1 MQGST
6 IQTLSEY
13 IAQLHSNEKLRSQLE
28 QPDFDTT
35 IHASAK
41 IVEESTNNSPG
52 IE

>member
-35 IHASAK
+35 IHAT
-41 IVEESTNNSPG
+41 VETVTESTNSSE

>member
-1 MQGST
+1 MQGAT

-13 IAQLHSNEKLRSQLE
+13 IVQLHSNEKLRSQIE

-35 IHASAK
+35 IHASSEL
-41 IVEESTNNSPG
+41 VENSNNPPE

>member
-35 IHASAK
+35 IHASTEL
-41 IVEESTNNSPG
+41 VENSDDSPV
-52 IE
+52 IK

>member
-13 IAQLHSNEKLRSQLE
+13 IVQLHSNEKLRSQIE

-35 IHASAK
+35 IHASSEL
-41 IVEESTNNSPG
+41 VENSNNPSE

>member
-6 IQTLSEY
+6 IQTLSKY
-13 IAQLHSNEKLRSQLE
+13 IVQLHSNEKLRSQIE

-35 IHASAK
+35 IHSSAEL
-41 IVEESTNNSPG
+41 VENSNNPPE

>member
-6 IQTLSEY
+6 LQTLSEY
-13 IAQLHSNEKLRSQLE
+13 IAQLHHNEKLRSQIE

-35 IHASAK
+35 IHSSAELVK
-41 IVEESTNNSPG
+41 NYDNPPE

>member
-13 IAQLHSNEKLRSQLE
+13 IVQLHSNEKLRSQIE

-35 IHASAK
+35 IHATVEA
-41 IVEESTNNSPG
+41 VEEFNNTPE

>member
-13 IAQLHSNEKLRSQLE
+13 IAQLHSNDQLKSQLE

-35 IHASAK
+35 IHAADNNAT
-41 IVEESTNNSPG
+41 ESESRSTDK
-52 IE
+52 

>member
-13 IAQLHSNEKLRSQLE
+13 IAQLHSNEKLRSQIE

-35 IHASAK
+35 IHATDNNTT
-41 IVEESTNNSPG
+41 ESESQSTDK
-52 IE
+52 

>member
-35 IHASAK
+35 IHAT
-41 IVEESTNNSPG
+41 VETESDLNTTPE
-52 IE
+52 IK

>member
-1 MQGST
+1 MKGST

-13 IAQLHSNEKLRSQLE
+13 IAQLHSNEQLKSQCV

-35 IHASAK
+35 IHASSEL
-41 IVEESTNNSPG
+41 VENSNNPPE

>member
-13 IAQLHSNEKLRSQLE
+13 IAQLHSNDKLRSQIE

-35 IHASAK
+35 IHASSEL
-41 IVEESTNNSPG
+41 VEKSTDSSDTA
-52 IE
+52 

>member
-1 MQGST
+1 MKGST

-13 IAQLHSNEKLRSQLE
+13 IAQLHSNEQLKSQFE

-35 IHASAK
+35 IHASTEL
-41 IVEESTNNSPG
+41 VENSNNPPE

>member
-6 IQTLSEY
+6 LQTLSEY
-13 IAQLHSNEKLRSQLE
+13 ITQLHSNEKLRSQLE

-35 IHASAK
+35 IHASAES
-41 IVEESTNNSPG
+41 VENSNNSPE